1 VRQVASVAA
10 FKWTSP
16 SGCAKLPYNCRS
28 LLLGAWHMARKTK
41 TKSQTPFKSAATS
54 KSGDAARS
62 DLGVALLTA
71 QRPGTVDEIIQI
83 AANSK
88 IARYYWLPNRGVAPP
103 GYIKGMAL
111 VYARIYCK
119 FKAGNVATI
128 EMAKPDTN
136 NPARDV
142 LSWYAPQFAE
152 VGMSNAAAG
161 VDTLRHL
168 FVLMVGLGMQESA
181 GRYCDGRDT
190 SEHNITADTAEAGL
204 FQTSYDVHTVSPLL
218 PSLFKSYSANPSG
231 FLEIFK
237 EGVTVKPGDLDN
249 YGSGPGCDFQKLE
262 KDCPAFAAEFAAVAL
277 RHRRD
282 HWGTINGNA
291 VELKADCE
299 TMLLAVQNAV
309 DTSPELCALLQ

>member
-1 VRQVASVAA
+1 
-10 FKWTSP
+10 
-16 SGCAKLPYNCRS
+16 
-28 LLLGAWHMARKTK
+28 MARKTADTKQKAFK
-41 TKSQTPFKSAATS
+41 TKAKKVKSAATGKKAQVKTRSQAGSRNAATS
-54 KSGDAARS
+54 KSG
-62 DLGVALLTA
+62 VALQGTRRAALQTA
-71 QRPGTVDEIIQI
+71 PPPGTIDQIKQI

-119 FKAGNVATI
+119 FKAGNAAAI
-128 EMAKPDTN
+128 EMSKPDAN
-136 NPARDV
+136 NPARDA

-152 VGMSNAAAG
+152 LGMSKATAG
-161 VDTLRHL
+161 IDTLRHL
-168 FVLMVGLGMQESA
+168 FVLMVGLGMQESS
-181 GRYCDGRDT
+181 GRYCDGRDA

-204 FQTSYDVHTVSPLL
+204 FQTSYNIHTVSPLL
-218 PSLFKSYSANPSG
+218 PSLFQSYSANPSG
-231 FLEIFK
+231 FLAVFK

-249 YGSGPGCDFQKLE
+249 YGTGPGRDFQKLE
-262 KDCPAFAAEFAAVAL
+262 KDCPAFAAEFTAVAL

-309 DTSPELCALLQ
+309 DASPGLCALLQ